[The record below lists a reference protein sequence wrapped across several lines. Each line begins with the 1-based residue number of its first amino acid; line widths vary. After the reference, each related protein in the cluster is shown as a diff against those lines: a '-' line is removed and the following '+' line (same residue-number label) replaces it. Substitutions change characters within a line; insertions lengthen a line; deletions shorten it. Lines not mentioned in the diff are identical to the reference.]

1 MFVGE
6 FEENI
11 PGIIKIVLKLM
22 HDTLIKFY
30 PKEHYYYPLFTF
42 LIFNFLT
49 SPKVQEIYQ
58 ISPSFNKTVKELILI
73 IKVL

>member
-11 PGIIKIVLKLM
+11 PGIIKIVL
-22 HDTLIKFY
+22 KFY

-58 ISPSFNKTVKELILI
+58 ISPSFNKTVKELNLI